1 MSPLLFA
8 MFAPAAHAFCG
19 TYVGSADSTVT
30 NTDSQVVIVRQGR
43 TTVLTLANDFQGD
56 ASEFGLVIPVPRTV
70 EAADVT
76 VVDRGVIDA
85 IDAFTAPRLVSYD
98 CSDFVYY
105 WDGEEWVGY
114 NSSSSSGC
122 GGTSTSYSAEYSSA
136 DAGATDTASDPT
148 GAFLGTVEAEHFTAG
163 EYELA
168 LVDADGSTGL
178 EAWLAGNGF
187 VMSEAAAPLLAEA
200 IDQRAKFLV
209 AKVTGVD
216 TTQPDTWLSPI
227 QIRYTADNL
236 VLPIRLGATSSSGVQ
251 DLLVYGI
258 TSSTEGALAV
268 SNYPQVTVDEEC
280 ILGRGTGDDFAAQYE
295 TLFSTEHEEQAE
307 GEAGWTMEYN
317 AYSGKCDPCPDTGG
331 TLDEATLATL
341 GFTGGVSDSVVT
353 RIHMRGSPDTITE
366 DLALY
371 TSGWTGF
378 QQQRYIQ
385 ADDEMYAYY
394 PVCNGGMVGGAEGC
408 PEPEGEPEDVPVS
421 TGDDGDDGDE
431 GSSSSSC
438 CASALAVPFTT
449 FVIAAARR
457 RRR

>member
-1 MSPLLFA
+1 MPLLAIAFFMPQA
-8 MFAPAAHAFCG
+8 QAFCG

-56 ASEFGLVIPVPRTV
+56 AAEFGLVIPVPRTV
-70 EAADVT
+70 EVTDVS
-76 VVDRGVIDA
+76 VVDRSVIDA
-85 IDAFTAPRLVSYD
+85 IDAFTSPRLVSYD

-105 WDGEEWVGY
+105 WDGDEWVGY
-114 NSSSSSGC
+114 NSGSSSGC
-122 GGTSTSYSAEYSSA
+122 GSTSYESSAYSA
-136 DAGATDTASDPT
+136 DAAGTADTGGNPV

-178 EAWLAGNGF
+178 EAWLSGNGF
-187 VMSEAAAPLLAEA
+187 VVTEAAAPLLAEA

-236 VLPIRLGATSSSGVQ
+236 VLPIRLGATSSAGVQ

-258 TSSTEGALAV
+258 TSASEGALAV
-268 SNYPQVTVDEEC
+268 SNYPLVTVDEEC
-280 ILGRGTGDDFAAQYE
+280 ILDAAIGEDFGSQYE
-295 TLFSTEHEEQAE
+295 ALFSTEHDEQAE
-307 GEAGWTMEYN
+307 GKAGWTMEYN

-341 GFTGGVSDSVVT
+341 GFVGGVTDSVVT
-353 RIHMRGSPDTITE
+353 RIHMRGSPETITE

-371 TSGWTGF
+371 PSGWTSF
-378 QQQRYIQ
+378 QQQRYIE
-385 ADDEMYAYY
+385 AAEEMYAYY
-394 PVCNGGMVGGAEGC
+394 PVCNEGMVEGAEGC
-408 PEPEGEPEDVPVS
+408 PEPEGEPDDVPVA
-421 TGDDGDDGDE
+421 TGDDE
-431 GSSSSSC
+431 ESSASSSC

-457 RRR
+457 RRV

>member
-8 MFAPAAHAFCG
+8 VLAPSAHAFCG

-70 EAADVT
+70 QVTDVS

-105 WDGEEWVGY
+105 WDGDEWVGY
-114 NSSSSSGC
+114 NSGSSTGC
-122 GGTSTSYSAEYSSA
+122 GGTSTSYSAEYNAA
-136 DAGATDTASDPT
+136 DAGAADTASDPA
-148 GAFLGTVEAEHFTAG
+148 GAFLGTVEAERFTAG

-187 VMSEAAAPLLAEA
+187 VMNEAAAPLLAEA

-209 AKVTGVD
+209 ARVTGVD

-227 QIRYTADNL
+227 QIRYTAENL

-258 TSSTEGALAV
+258 TSSADGALAV

-280 ILGRGTGDDFAAQYE
+280 ILDGTTGDDFGAQYE
-295 TLFSTEHEEQAE
+295 ALYSAEHDEQA
-307 GEAGWTMEYN
+307 GGKAGWSMEYN
-317 AYSGKCDPCPDTGG
+317 AYNGKCDPCPESGG
-331 TLDEATLATL
+331 TLDEATLTTL
-341 GFTGGVSDSVVT
+341 GFTGGLSDSVVT
-353 RIHMRGSPDTITE
+353 RIHMRGSPETITE
-366 DLALY
+366 DLAFY

-385 ADDEMYAYY
+385 AADEMYAYY
-394 PVCNGGMVGGAEGC
+394 PVCNEGMVEGAEGC
-408 PEPEGEPEDVPVS
+408 PEPEGEPDDVPVS
-421 TGDDGDDGDE
+421 TGDDDDE
-431 GSSSSSC
+431 GSSSSI
-438 CASALAVPFTT
+438 CASALALPLATLLL
-449 FVIAAARR
+449 AAARR